1 MLKVS
6 SIDSDNALYQT
17 VFSQVDKV
25 KVQFAVTV
33 PFDALL
39 QDIVYA
45 SYIWSEACLLFL

>member
-17 VFSQVDKV
+17 VFSKL
-25 KVQFAVTV
+25 QFAVTV

-39 QDIVYA
+39 QDMVYA